1 MQFTCLYKNCKLSPK
16 MEIPRWPGGRLNV
29 ESISVFLDSNLYKS
43 TPAIKIKKYS
53 NIVAKCVQKRRFFPQ
68 NISKYCKYRIGARD
82 FIPHRV
88 VTKIYTWS
96 KKATIAIDA
105 DVISPPRLIARKIIL
120 YLRPISFL
128 TKGHRNVGKTFRA
141 LMSTLIYPIPKVP
154 NRVCLF
160 ERCVLKLN

>member
-1 MQFTCLYKNCKLSPK
+1 MLNQSLFSLTATCTKARQLSK
-16 MEIPRWPGGRLNV
+16 SRNILTL
-29 ESISVFLDSNLYKS
+29 SLSVYRND
-43 TPAIKIKKYS
+43 A
-53 NIVAKCVQKRRFFPQ
+53 FFPQ

-105 DVISPPRLIARKIIL
+105 DVISPSRLIARKKIL

-128 TKGHRNVGKTFRA
+128 TKGHRNVGKAFRA
-141 LMSTLIYPIPKVP
+141 LKSTLIYPIPKVP
-154 NRVCLF
+154 NRVCSIG
-160 ERCVLKLN
+160 RCIYIQTILKRGF